1 MSTRAHDLRP
11 AARQDRWVP
20 TADAIA
26 ATRHATRRSVTVTS
40 RREIADAGRA
50 GVVMGWARGTLTVA
64 TGVVLTLI
72 VTRVTF
78 GRSLIDALNVSAAVE
93 PFSSE
98 VAGFTA
104 AVLPGMLVAWC
115 LGFAAAA
122 TAVRATWLGAR
133 VAGILSGALGV
144 TAGIALL
151 VLSR

>member
-1 MSTRAHDLRP
+1 M
-11 AARQDRWVP
+11 P

-26 ATRHATRRSVTVTS
+26 ATDRTTFTS
-40 RREIADAGRA
+40 RRQIADAGRA

-64 TGVVLTLI
+64 TAAVLVLI
-72 VTRVTF
+72 VARVAL
-78 GRSLIDALNVSAAVE
+78 GRSIVDALNVTGQVE

-115 LGFAAAA
+115 LGFAVAA
-122 TAVRATWLGAR
+122 TSVGATWLGAR
-133 VAGILSGALGV
+133 VAGILAGALGIAAG
-144 TAGIALL
+144 TALF